1 MLSFW
6 EKNTFCNY
14 DYIIIGAGITGL
26 SVACELKENHPNKSV
41 LVLERGLLPTGASTK
56 NAGFACIGS
65 LSENLEDIKLMGENA
80 FLQLVQDRWQGLQIL
95 RKRLGDAAIQFEGN
109 GGFELVLKHQNNTF
123 LNKLHDM
130 NKLLLP
136 LFNKPIFSVQ
146 TAAAKTYGLN
156 QNLVDTC
163 VKNEVEGQI
172 NTGQMM
178 LALQQY
184 AAQLGVQIITGAA
197 VLSITENTQ
206 QVSVQTTSICFTAQ
220 HLFICTNAFAK
231 QLLPHVMLEP
241 GRGQVLVT
249 APIPNLKVKGT
260 FFFDEGYY
268 YFRNFENRII
278 FGGGRNLDFE
288 TENTLAF
295 GSNQKILAQLN
306 YYLQEL
312 ILPNT
317 NYEIAHTWSGIMAFG
332 SDKTPLVKNI
342 SERQTIALRLN
353 GMGVALGSM
362 IARRAVKLAQV

>member
-65 LSENLEDIKLMGENA
+65 LSEHLEDIKLMGENA

-241 GRGQVLVT
+241 GRGQVVVT

-278 FGGGRNLDFE
+278 FGGGRNLDFD

-312 ILPNT
+312 ILPNI

-332 SDKTPLVKNI
+332 SNKTPLVQNI

-362 IARRAVKLAQV
+362 IARRAVKLAQG

>member
-1 MLSFW
+1 
-6 EKNTFCNY
+6 
-14 DYIIIGAGITGL
+14 
-26 SVACELKENHPNKSV
+26 
-41 LVLERGLLPTGASTK
+41 
-56 NAGFACIGS
+56 
-65 LSENLEDIKLMGENA
+65 
-80 FLQLVQDRWQGLQIL
+80 
-95 RKRLGDAAIQFEGN
+95 
-109 GGFELVLKHQNNTF
+109 
-123 LNKLHDM
+123 
-130 NKLLLP
+130 
-136 LFNKPIFSVQ
+136 
-146 TAAAKTYGLN
+146 
-156 QNLVDTC
+156 
-163 VKNEVEGQI
+163 VE
-172 NTGQMM
+172 
-178 LALQQY
+178 
-184 AAQLGVQIITGAA
+184 
-197 VLSITENTQ
+197 
-206 QVSVQTTSICFTAQ
+206 TTSICFTAQ

-231 QLLPHVMLEP
+231 QLLPHVTLEP

-249 APIPNLKVKGT
+249 TPIPNLKVKGT

-306 YYLQEL
+306 YYLQDL

-332 SDKTPLVKNI
+332 SDKTPLVQNI